1 MATGDKKNAMK
12 KLQAA
17 TKTIKYTTI
26 DFNEYKTFNNE
37 KFSFN

>member
-17 TKTIKYTTI
+17 TKSIKYTSI
-26 DFNEYKTFNNE
+26 DFKE
-37 KFSFN
+37 